1 MHRIL
6 IADDADV
13 GRSILRTLL
22 RNEFDVVE
30 ARDGLEAV
38 RLLQTSSSAPDLVIL
53 DLMMP
58 GMDGLKVLAFMRD
71 NHLLSSVPVLVLSA
85 VSDSQDVVKCLEA
98 GATDVLEKPF
108 DPAVL
113 RAKVHAAIRRQAL
126 LRDEAA
132 PATDGFHAAILDAI
146 PLAIF
151 VEDPSTRLV
160 TYVNA
165 AFRAF
170 RGMLADPIGH
180 PHADLL
186 PPEAAAIV
194 NAASDD
200 LLYRRIQRPVLVYAP
215 DGNQYTV
222 LFNALLDDI
231 GTITHLIGTIIRT
244 NLP

>member
-38 RLLQTSSSAPDLVIL
+38 RLLQTSSLAPDLVLL

-58 GMDGLKVLAFMRD
+58 GLDGLKVLAYMRD
-71 NHLLSSVPVLVLSA
+71 NHLLSRVPVLVLSA
-85 VSDSQDVVKCLEA
+85 VSDTQDIVKCLEA

-132 PATDGFHAAILDAI
+132 PASDGFHAAILDAI
-146 PLAIF
+146 PHAVF
-151 VEDPSTRLV
+151 VEDPTTRLV

-165 AFRAF
+165 AFRSF
-170 RGMLADPIGH
+170 HGMLADPVGH

-186 PPEAAAIV
+186 PPAEAAAV
-194 NAASDD
+194 TAACDD
-200 LLYRRIQRPVLVYAP
+200 LLYRRVQRPALVHGP
-215 DGNQYTV
+215 DGNLYSV
-222 LFNALLDDI
+222 LFNALLDDN
-231 GTITHLIGTIIRT
+231 GAITHIVGTSVRV
-244 NLP
+244 NHP

>member
-38 RLLQTSSSAPDLVIL
+38 RLLQTSSSSPDLVIL

-58 GMDGLKVLAFMRD
+58 GMDGLKVLAYMRD
-71 NHLLSSVPVLVLSA
+71 NHLLSRVPVLVLSA

-132 PATDGFHAAILDAI
+132 SPTDGFHAAILDAI

-151 VEDPSTRLV
+151 VEDPATRLV

-165 AFRAF
+165 AFRCI
-170 RGMLADPIGH
+170 LADPIGH
-180 PHADLL
+180 PHSDLL
-186 PPEAAAIV
+186 PPEAAAAV

-200 LLYRRIQRPVLVYAP
+200 LLYRRIQRPAIIYDP

-222 LFNALLDDI
+222 LFNALLDDT
-231 GTITHLIGTIIRT
+231 GTITHLIGTIIRN